1 MNPGVTL
8 LLSFSIAI
16 MAGFRSL
23 VTPAVVAWAAHLRW
37 INLQDSPLS
46 FMGTTWAVGIF
57 TALALVEVILDKL
70 PSTPARTSAVQLSAR
85 VVTGALTGA
94 CLAVAGGVILWL
106 GALAGAVGAIAGAF
120 GGYRLRASLGRALR
134 VPDFLLALTED
145 LVIIGLGVFLLSRF

>member
-70 PSTPARTSAVQLSAR
+70 PSTPARTSAVQGSSVLEVAHHR
-85 VVTGALTGA
+85 LDAA
-94 CLAVAGGVILWL
+94 CVKQLDGI
-106 GALAGAVGAIAGAF
+106 
-120 GGYRLRASLGRALR
+120 R
-134 VPDFLLALTED
+134 
-145 LVIIGLGVFLLSRF
+145 

>member
-120 GGYRLRASLGRALR
+120 GGYHLRASLGGALR

-145 LVIIGLGVFLLSRF
+145 LVTIGLGVFLVSRF

>member
-46 FMGTTWAVGIF
+46 LMGTTWAVGIF

-94 CLAVAGGVILWL
+94 WLAVAGGVLLWL

-120 GGYRLRASLGRALR
+120 GGYRLRARLGRPAAD
-134 VPDFLLALTED
+134 PDFPVALAEVPVT
-145 LVIIGLGVFLLSRF
+145 IGF